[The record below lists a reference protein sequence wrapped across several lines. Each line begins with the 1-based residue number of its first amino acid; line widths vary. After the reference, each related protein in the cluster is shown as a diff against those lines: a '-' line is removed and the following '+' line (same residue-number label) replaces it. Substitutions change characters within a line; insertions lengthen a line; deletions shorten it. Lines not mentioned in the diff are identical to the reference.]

1 MMTSMP
7 PDQLF
12 DRPRQRERFAK
23 GRGPAHL
30 HNQARDPAR
39 GRFLPEFTKQASQF
53 LFAVLVYNLGSSQ
66 PGPRIHAHVERT
78 VSNEAETALSIF
90 ELAGRNTKVKENAA
104 DGGNA
109 KLVENAGCMPKIRL
123 AHDEAPAEMC
133 QSLANMPDCI
143 RILIEPQDVG
153 ATLQKRFGVTATAA
167 RSVYDEKTGFRF

>member
-90 ELAGRNTKVKENAA
+90 ELAGRNTKEKMLSAVSASFET
-104 DGGNA
+104 
-109 KLVENAGCMPKIRL
+109 V
-123 AHDEAPAEMC
+123 
-133 QSLANMPDCI
+133 
-143 RILIEPQDVG
+143 
-153 ATLQKRFGVTATAA
+153 
-167 RSVYDEKTGFRF
+167 RST